1 MDDLTRCL
9 YEFLMET
16 RMGRIWEDEEYKACN
31 SGLLLQ
37 EQRVRSR
44 LSGEQEAEL
53 DRFLDNAVMGRLQEV
68 RIIHGKGTGAVRAA
82 VRDHLKRSRYVKT
95 FRPGRYGEGEDGVT
109 IAELK

>member
-37 EQRVRSR
+37 
-44 LSGEQEAEL
+44 
-53 DRFLDNAVMGRLQEV
+53 
-68 RIIHGKGTGAVRAA
+68 
-82 VRDHLKRSRYVKT
+82 
-95 FRPGRYGEGEDGVT
+95 
-109 IAELK
+109 

>member
-44 LSGEQEAEL
+44 LSGDQEAEL
-53 DRFLDNAVMGRLQEV
+53 DRFLDCMLE
-68 RIIHGKGTGAVRAA
+68 
-82 VRDHLKRSRYVKT
+82 RDSVEKEHLFQSTLDLLR
-95 FRPGRYGEGEDGVT
+95 
-109 IAELK
+109 ELSALAG